1 MQLAKWQSE
10 VAQHPSRFKTI
21 SAGRRSGKTYLSIR
35 EMCYHARK
43 PNQNIFYIT
52 ASYRQAKMIAWKL
65 LKEKLLDLR
74 WVKKINE
81 SELSITLKN
90 LSTISLKGSESISA
104 LRGVSLSYVVI
115 DECAIVDPELFATV
129 IRPALADQRGG
140 GMFISTP
147 MGKSNWFYDLYNME
161 KELPSEWKS
170 WSFTTLEGG
179 FVDDAEIAQAK
190 NEMTLR
196 QFRQEFQASF
206 EVTEN
211 RIASC
216 FERDNN
222 IKELPE
228 GLDTRVIH
236 VGGDFNVSPITA
248 CIFVQDKDTLYCV
261 DEIQMDNSNTQEMAD
276 ELKNR
281 YPTSKIF
288 FYPDSS
294 GNQRRT
300 SANGQTDHSILQN
313 SGFILKTLRKHDAVR
328 DRINSTNARFC
339 SADGVRRLFIS
350 KTCKYTIESMEKYN
364 FRDGTQVPEKGGKKD
379 FSHQFDA
386 LSYCVA
392 FLFPLRRDTVAS
404 THPDRWGHQIGT
416 STSNIQQRNIQWQQ

>member
-1 MQLAKWQSE
+1 MQLATWQSE
-10 VAQHPSRFKTI
+10 VAHTSHRFKTI
-21 SAGRRSGKTYLSIR
+21 CAGRRSGKTYLSIR
-35 EMCYHARK
+35 EICYHARK

-74 WVKKINE
+74 WIKKVNE

-90 LSTISLKGSESISA
+90 NSLISLKGSENIDA

-115 DECAIVDPELFATV
+115 DECADVDPELFQTI

-140 GMFISTP
+140 AMFISTP
-147 MGKSNWFYDLYNME
+147 KGKSNWFYDIYQME
-161 KELPSEWKS
+161 EKLPEEWKS
-170 WSFTTLEGG
+170 WTFTTKQAG
-179 FVDDAEIAQAK
+179 FVDPEEIEQAK
-190 NEMTLR
+190 SEMSLK
-196 QFRQEFQASF
+196 QFRQEFEASF
-206 EVTEN
+206 ETTEARVAWAYDREKN
-211 RIASC
+211 TQ
-216 FERDNN
+216 EMPD
-222 IKELPE
+222 

-248 CIFVQDKDTLYCV
+248 CVFVKDNDVLYCI
-261 DEIQMDNSNTQEMAD
+261 DEIQMYNSNTQEMAD

-313 SGFILKTLRKHDAVR
+313 SGFILKTLRKHDAIR
-328 DRINSTNARFC
+328 DRINATNARFC

-364 FRDGTQVPEKGGKKD
+364 FREGTQVPEKGGKQD

-392 FLFPLRRDTVAS
+392 FLFPLRREIAPAV
-404 THPDRWGHQIGT
+404 PQRWGHSIAET
-416 STSNIQQRNIQWQQ
+416 V